1 VSITSKPC
9 SAKATSPPTV
19 SCGIGLRGQVTAIKC
34 GILSFEAV
42 FMPFML
48 GSDGHPLVEK
58 MKSQLPAPH
67 DGNVVELKAQQP

>member
-1 VSITSKPC
+1 VTRAAM
-9 SAKATSPPTV
+9 SARSTLV
-19 SCGIGLRGQVTAIKC
+19 LFG